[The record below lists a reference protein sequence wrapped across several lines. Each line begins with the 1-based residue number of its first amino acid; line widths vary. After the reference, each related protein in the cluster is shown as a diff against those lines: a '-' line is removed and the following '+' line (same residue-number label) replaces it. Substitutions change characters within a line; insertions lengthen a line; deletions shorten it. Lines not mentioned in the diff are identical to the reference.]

1 MAKAKREKSKY
12 TLSNSGTDIR
22 VTYGYVNPDNQ
33 KTIFIEGKTWVVPTD
48 GDIDENVKKLKKVFK
63 KSVNKHI
70 LSCSKFSPIFMSILN
85 LPTYSMKIGKKK
97 FMDFEIIMRKNDEY
111 QLKELIPYIEEI
123 SKNIVYDIDSC
134 MKKNCIDYFRG

>member
-123 SKNIVYDIDSC
+123 SKNIVYDIDCC

>member
-1 MAKAKREKSKY
+1 
-12 TLSNSGTDIR
+12 
-22 VTYGYVNPDNQ
+22 
-33 KTIFIEGKTWVVPTD
+33 
-48 GDIDENVKKLKKVFK
+48 
-63 KSVNKHI
+63 
-70 LSCSKFSPIFMSILN
+70 MSILN